1 LGNLT
6 HRVPNEI
13 EWNDIRYG
21 LRIARYLADNEIG
34 QTLVLKRKS
43 ILAVEAA
50 EGTDETIKRGAL
62 IGKGNTVVIKVAR
75 TNQNF
80 FLDVPTIGIQTILA
94 LGQNGGGIIAIE
106 QGKTFLIDRDKVVEK
121 ANELEV
127 GVVGVST
134 SNS

>member
-1 LGNLT
+1 
-6 HRVPNEI
+6 
-13 EWNDIRYG
+13 
-21 LRIARYLADNEIG
+21 
-34 QTLVLKRKS
+34 
-43 ILAVEAA
+43 
-50 EGTDETIKRGAL
+50 L